1 MALAKII
8 KKVENKN
15 SYPVETNKL
24 LSRRVGDVFTKMPD
38 DFLFIFSR
46 LSVKNKI
53 FHDSSDRDGKTRQ
66 LPVDVVRSE
75 SEVTIGA
82 TGPRYRPID
91 YFPPVR
97 KLRYKPGKMLQN
109 IHSITNH

>member
-1 MALAKII
+1 
-8 KKVENKN
+8 
-15 SYPVETNKL
+15 
-24 LSRRVGDVFTKMPD
+24 MPD

-46 LSVKNKI
+46 LSMKNKI

-82 TGPRYRPID
+82 TGPHYRPIA
-91 YFPPVR
+91 YLPPVQ
-97 KLRYKPGKMLQN
+97 K
-109 IHSITNH
+109 IEI